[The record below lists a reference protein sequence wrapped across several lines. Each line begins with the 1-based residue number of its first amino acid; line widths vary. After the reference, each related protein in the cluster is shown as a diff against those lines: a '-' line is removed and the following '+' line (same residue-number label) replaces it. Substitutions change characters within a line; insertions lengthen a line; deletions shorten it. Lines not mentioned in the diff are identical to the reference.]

1 MEIENKKA
9 RFDYFIED
17 TYECGIALKGT
28 EIKSIRLGKANL
40 KDSYGIIKNDE
51 LYVLNMHISLYDE
64 GNIFNHE
71 EKRTRKLLAHK
82 NEILKMKTKLNAEG
96 YTLVPLKL
104 YIKEGKAKILI
115 GVAKGKKTYDKKEV
129 IKQRDIDRYNKK
141 TMNY

>member
-1 MEIENKKA
+1 MEIENRKA
-9 RFDYFIED
+9 RYDYFIEES
-17 TYECGIALKGT
+17 YECGIALKGT
-28 EIKSIRLGKANL
+28 EIKSIREGKANI
-40 KDSYGIIKNDE
+40 KDSYGMIKDNE
-51 LYVLNMHISLYDE
+51 LYILNMHIAPYE
-64 GNIFNHE
+64 QANIFNHE

-115 GVAKGKKTYDKKEV
+115 GIAKGKKTYDKKEV

>member
-1 MEIENKKA
+1 MEIENRKA

>member
-1 MEIENKKA
+1 MEIENRKA
-9 RFDYFIED
+9 RFDYFVED

-96 YTLVPLKL
+96 YTLIPLKL

-115 GVAKGKKTYDKKEV
+115 GIAKGKKTYDKKEV

>member
-1 MEIENKKA
+1 MEIENRKA
-9 RFDYFIED
+9 RFDYFVED

-28 EIKSIRLGKANL
+28 EITSIRQGKANL

-71 EKRTRKLLAHK
+71 ETRTRKLLAHK
-82 NEILKMKTKLNAEG
+82 SEILKMKTKLNAEG

-104 YIKEGKAKILI
+104 YIKEGKAKILMGI
-115 GVAKGKKTYDKKEV
+115 AKGKKTYDKKEV